1 MIELRITHPEG
12 LVRKSGGESFVVTA
26 GKRVKIKT
34 SPRGD
39 DIMDEGVPDGKKW
52 DVSVSIQVTE
62 TDA

>member
-1 MIELRITHPEG
+1 MITLEITHPEG

-26 GKRVKIKT
+26 GKSLKIET

-39 DIMDEGVPDGKKW
+39 DIMDEEVPDGKKW
-52 DVSVSIQVTE
+52 DVSVSVQVTE

>member
-12 LVRKSGGESFVVTA
+12 LIKKSGGESFSVSA
-26 GKRVKIKT
+26 GKSLKIET
-34 SPRGD
+34 SPQGD
-39 DIMDEGVPDGKKW
+39 DIMNEEVPDGKKW